1 MTTQEVSAV
10 AVLDKEDLRATIA
23 QVLDVDVA
31 ELADDTGFI
40 ADLGVDSLLAL
51 EVVVVLEK
59 KYGVRLEESQ
69 FPRITSLAGTY
80 EVLGEKLRSA

>member
-1 MTTQEVSAV
+1 MTTREATAA
-10 AVLDKEDLRATIA
+10 AVLDKEDLRATVA
-23 QVLDVDVA
+23 HALDVDVD
-31 ELADDTGFI
+31 ELTDDVSFI

-59 KYGVRLEESQ
+59 KYGLRLEESA

-80 EVLGEKLRSA
+80 EVLSEKLRSA

>member
-1 MTTQEVSAV
+1 M

>member
-23 QVLDVDVA
+23 QVLDVDVD

-59 KYGVRLEESQ
+59 KYGVRLEENQ